1 MGAVEKEAI
10 LETAYLIRD
19 QVDHLLSPTSRSCT
33 SNSTEPMQIVSF
45 FCSVMLIISLILGCI
60 TLYQK
65 IVGTALEGFTTV
77 IIINLFTGS
86 IIMLSLG
93 IIGYYISKIYD
104 EIKGR
109 PKYIVRSTCGEL
121 KNTAT
126 APKDVL

>member
-1 MGAVEKEAI
+1 MAV
-10 LETAYLIRD
+10 
-19 QVDHLLSPTSRSCT
+19 LLLLLAALAVPFCWRQNNALTVSRYEYASP
-33 SNSTEPMQIVSF
+33 
-45 FCSVMLIISLILGCI
+45 
-60 TLYQK
+60 K
-65 IVGTALEGFTTV
+65 VGEALEGFTTV